1 MPTKALRAFIMAN
14 PTWYANVFPILLRYA
29 PLLRIPRKLI
39 LFTSQPSLASRHVR
53 PVDKKSWV
61 QYVTSVSPAIAT
73 DMFAKVLEEDIESI
87 IKLALLVR

>member
-1 MPTKALRAFIMAN
+1 MVCKRVPNPAAICTALRIHWKVIVY
-14 PTWYANVFPILLRYA
+14 TFPHLPI
-29 PLLRIPRKLI
+29 
-39 LFTSQPSLASRHVR
+39 TSRHVR